1 MGKKGKN
8 KNGVES
14 VLSENERAELS
25 FFMDRLRMQ
34 DPRGPSL
41 ENCLKSLK
49 QALSHREVLAA
60 ALLEALSREGGEVCF
75 RAFCELQG
83 IVRDKRLGKI
93 VRRAGFRFR
102 QKGFEFQEDGAP
114 GPDSSPVILIKG
126 ESIKNECRLAV
137 NSVHHFFQ
145 YAAYVY
151 SPHSDAYATVVVN
164 VGPVFTC
171 HQLALLDLSRRGFR
185 DLCRSGAD
193 FLKSPVHE
201 IPLGH
206 LARVLDDL
214 AALGRIAPGESTDLG
229 KVRNLLAPHRLEDPR
244 PFFLQLWERKGRGI
258 VPEAHEEALVE
269 FLTAEPKVMP
279 PDDGGLPRLSLLEGA
294 VKELE
299 AVKHGILEVPER
311 IKRERER
318 ERLME
323 LTRHLMSAEFCRAL
337 GRHWEEYALGAL
349 LNDDFS
355 TAERVYGLAEHT
367 RAVTDPGASRLM
379 ARFVELLMVIHHK
392 FLTSD
397 FEEALRK
404 LYGDEPAEGDSEG
417 PRTPSGLILPGR
429 LIE

>member
-1 MGKKGKN
+1 MGKKRKN
-8 KNGVES
+8 KNGVKS

-49 QALSHREVLAA
+49 QALSHREALAA

-83 IVRDKRLGKI
+83 VVRDKRFGKI
-93 VRRAGFRFR
+93 VRQAGFRFR
-102 QKGFEFQEDGAP
+102 QKGFEFPQDTTP
-114 GPDSSPVILIKG
+114 GPDSSPVVLIKG
-126 ESIKNECRLAV
+126 ESIKNECRLAF
-137 NSVHHFFQ
+137 SPVHHLFQ

-151 SPHSDAYATVVVN
+151 SPHRDAYVTFVLN

-193 FLKSPVHE
+193 FLKSPIHE

-229 KVRNLLAPHRLEDPR
+229 KVRNLLTPHRLEDPR
-244 PFFLQLWERKGRGI
+244 PFFLQLWERKGRGA

-279 PDDGGLPRLSLLEGA
+279 SDGGIPRLSLLEGA

-299 AVKHGILEVPER
+299 AVKHGILEVPEH

-323 LTRHLMSAEFCRAL
+323 LTRHLVPAEFCRAL

-349 LNDDFS
+349 LNEDFS
-355 TAERVYGLAEHT
+355 TAERVYGLAEHVS
-367 RAVTDPGASRLM
+367 AVADPGASRLM
-379 ARFVELLMVIHHK
+379 ARFLELLMFIHHE

-397 FEEALRK
+397 FEEELRK
-404 LYGDEPAEGDSEG
+404 LYGDKPAATDSEG
-417 PRTPSGLILPGR
+417 SRTTSGLILPGR